1 MTPKNNDSPVIIN
14 WCKSTP
20 RPWLTSLKW
29 LPSYFNLVND
39 NSPEL
44 LFPRKKQLPSVDSD
58 SVLTGHCMKSKA
70 DSKKNMTVGLKH
82 PTCVLSK
89 KLSPFGT
96 WKFQKKSKF
105 YKKIINKCDW
115 TTLSRKNINIYV
127 SAIEKLLSV
136 DFSIKFAS
144 FLSLSQTKSVSL
156 PSLIKWVQ
164 CHIFYF
170 YYCYSE
176 IIQIHAFYKQQ
187 KAEIG
192 EKSSKC

>member
-1 MTPKNNDSPVIIN
+1 MTTPLSYYFPGKNNSPRWIPTPCFDRPLHEV
-14 WCKSTP
+14 KS
-20 RPWLTSLKW
+20 RFK
-29 LPSYFNLVND
+29 
-39 NSPEL
+39 E
-44 LFPRKKQLPSVDSD
+44 
-58 SVLTGHCMKSKA
+58 
-70 DSKKNMTVGLKH
+70 NMTVGLEH

-105 YKKIINKCDW
+105 YNKIINKCDW
-115 TTLSRKNINIYV
+115 TTLSRRNINIYV

>member
-1 MTPKNNDSPVIIN
+1 MTTPLSYYFPGKNNSPRWIPTPCFDRPLHEVKSRFKEKHDCGTKTPNMCTEQKIIFI
-14 WCKSTP
+14 WY
-20 RPWLTSLKW
+20 LKI
-29 LPSYFNLVND
+29 S
-39 NSPEL
+39 
-44 LFPRKKQLPSVDSD
+44 
-58 SVLTGHCMKSKA
+58 
-70 DSKKNMTVGLKH
+70 
-82 PTCVLSK
+82 
-89 KLSPFGT
+89 
-96 WKFQKKSKF
+96 KKSKF
-105 YKKIINKCDW
+105 YNKIINKCDW
-115 TTLSRKNINIYV
+115 TTLSRRNINIYV